1 MNKQQFLDGITGKP
15 VDFEVDGLQ
24 IKIRSLTVMETK
36 DIQANYTGKEFE
48 AALVTVIYGVVEP
61 KLDMD
66 DLEAIQ
72 GAKPGAVIKISKA
85 IADSS
90 GLTVENDDSPN

>member
-1 MNKQQFLDGITGKP
+1 MNKREFLDGITGKP
-15 VDFEVDGLQ
+15 VEFVVDGMS

-36 DIQANYTGKEFE
+36 DIQANYSGKEFE

-66 DLEAIQ
+66 DMLAIQ

-85 IADSS
+85 IADLS
-90 GLTVENDDSPN
+90 GLTVEDENSPN